1 MYKRQILNLKDLLPS
16 ELVGPESQDLTLDST
31 FRATRLEFIILARDN
46 DDVLLHPDKDDD
58 EIEWGIPEQ
67 ELFDEV
73 VARGVQIFTKDSPD
87 LILNLAWS
95 STGWETGVGLVA
107 LTTDNLQ
114 TVDDFR
120 YATHPLNLP
129 FTNCLL
135 YTSPSP
141 RD

>member
-1 MYKRQILNLKDLLPS
+1 M
-16 ELVGPESQDLTLDST
+16 
-31 FRATRLEFIILARDN
+31 
-46 DDVLLHPDKDDD
+46 
-58 EIEWGIPEQ
+58 EWGIPDQ

-73 VARGVQIFTKDSPD
+73 VARGVKTFTENAPD
-87 LILNLAWS
+87 LILSLAWS

-107 LTTDNLQ
+107 LTTDNLK

-120 YATHPLNLP
+120 YYTYPLYPNI
-129 FTNCLL
+129 CLL